1 MFHYYIGYTTLNP
14 SIIGC
19 LSSGD
24 MYLFLGVALSTSTP
38 VSLFCN
44 SLVDFFEKFVILSAI
59 LLLIKLP
66 VASTVFLIALLD
78 AVFVESVADF
88 LALSRVFDRIYCLN
102 FYSFFAYFW
111 FNWISHIYKLHLI
124 TIVKFMLPSIS
135 NGWLFWSVNHTLL
148 FGYSEL
154 NVFKNIW
161 FVGEISSR
169 LPNGLFGKNVYKTLE
184 SCWQSLLTMFQCYY
198 VCNFKMWHI
207 FIIFVFSFYFQCSQV
222 IQLPLTLK
230 VQGYIHL

>member
-1 MFHYYIGYTTLNP
+1 M
-14 SIIGC
+14 
-19 LSSGD
+19 
-24 MYLFLGVALSTSTP
+24 
-38 VSLFCN
+38 
-44 SLVDFFEKFVILSAI
+44 DFFEKFVILSAI
-59 LLLIKLP
+59 LLPIKLP
-66 VASTVFLIALLD
+66 VASAVFLIALFD
-78 AVFVESVADF
+78 AVFGESVADF

-124 TIVKFMLPSIS
+124 TIVKFMLSSIS
-135 NGWLFWSVNHTLL
+135 YGWLFWYVNHTLL

-169 LPNGLFGKNVYKTLE
+169 LPNGLFGTNVYRTLE

-198 VCNFKMWHI
+198 VCNFKMCHI
-207 FIIFVFSFYFQCSQV
+207 FIIFVFSFLFSVLSSNSIVSDVKSTRLYPSLILNVFLLSVSFTYICSDGLSLFSPCFFKMYSKQS
-222 IQLPLTLK
+222 
-230 VQGYIHL
+230 